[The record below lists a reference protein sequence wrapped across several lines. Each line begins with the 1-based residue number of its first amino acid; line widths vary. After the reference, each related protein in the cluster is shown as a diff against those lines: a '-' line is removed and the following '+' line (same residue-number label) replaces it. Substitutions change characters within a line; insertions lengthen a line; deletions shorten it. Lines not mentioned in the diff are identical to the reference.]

1 MYTLLKTRASPVFLL
16 KDLLRVGGQLRDVLV
31 VHAEKVK
38 DIDKALAVDADG
50 GLQLDLGLSAP
61 GDAKAC
67 SVEHKEIVGAI
78 ADGQCLREGDSV
90 LGGDG
95 LEESALVRGV
105 DDGVGRH
112 QFSGQGLGGLVDFE
126 LDGML
131 DWMKRR

>member
-1 MYTLLKTRASPVFLL
+1 M
-16 KDLLRVGGQLRDVLV
+16 RVGGQLRDVLV
-31 VHAEKVK
+31 VHAKKVE

-67 SVEHKEIVGAI
+67 SVEHEEIVGAI
-78 ADGQCLREGDSV
+78 ANGQCLRKGDAM

-112 QFSGQGLGGLVDFE
+112 QFSGQGLGGLVDFK
-126 LDGML
+126 LDGRL
-131 DWMKRR
+131 DWMKQK